1 MYFNQIYSSGFLRL
15 GSTWTYW
22 HESYRLPQMNLPKHK
37 FHWKV
42 FNTFYTKKKD
52 RFVIEETYRDGIE
65 MLMWESMGQ
74 GHPNVNEADGT
85 DGSHT
90 AMHQPK
96 GWSVKF
102 IDTTTASLG
111 EQALACD
118 PILARRSW
126 EEVCWRK
133 QRLRGFMGGC
143 FFPNKKKIHGR
154 KCPLFQPGDSPHLM
168 PKVAAIIF
176 WPRRDLL
183 NNEPI
188 SKDPWKDGWKRPGH
202 G

>member
-126 EEVCWRK
+126 EK
-133 QRLRGFMGGC
+133 SAGGSRGWGVSWEGVSSQIKKRFMGGSTL
-143 FFPNKKKIHGR
+143 FFSQVTLHTWCLR
-154 KCPLFQPGDSPHLM
+154 
-168 PKVAAIIF
+168 
-176 WPRRDLL
+176 
-183 NNEPI
+183 
-188 SKDPWKDGWKRPGH
+188 
-202 G
+202 